1 MTMKI
6 TRIRI
11 RLQPSKDLDSGEHFD
26 HPLGCD
32 DASPAPPEDENNYW
46 AEAIEDGDKFHYR
59 VDDTTLEI
67 TADQFRRVIDNPT
80 LYYFSTALKLHLEI
94 KRVKKQQQ
102 PGDKPAIDQGSNG
115 ELGPASPACP
125 FCGKQDW
132 ICTHWLG
139 SRDLHFCEGFT
150 VLDGGSLPELGE
162 LFWEL
167 GERVTDFLGAGAD
180 KARVAAL
187 KPRRLR
193 DLVQAAAD
201 GDNNRAFTA
210 YVEQVGKDTRIAV
223 KTTSRDEDSG
233 GMPGFSSIV
242 KEYWA
247 EDVPFALAGMRLRI
261 GQDIRR
267 LQRVQLLCR
276 GQG

>member
-1 MTMKI
+1 MKI

-11 RLQPSKDLDSGEHFD
+11 RLRPSKDLRSGEHFD

-46 AEAIEDGDKFHYR
+46 AEAIEDDDKFYYR

-67 TADQFRRVIDNPT
+67 TADEFRRVIGNPT
-80 LYYFSTALKLHLEI
+80 LHYFSTALKLHLEI
-94 KRVKKQQQ
+94 KRAKKQ
-102 PGDKPAIDQGSNG
+102 PGDKPANDQESNG
-115 ELGPASPACP
+115 ELRPASPACP
-125 FCGKQDW
+125 FCGKQDLS
-132 ICTHWLG
+132 CPHWLG
-139 SRDLHFCEGFT
+139 GRDLHFCEGFT

-167 GERVTDFLGAGAD
+167 GERVADFLGAGD
-180 KARVAAL
+180 GKARVAAL

-201 GDNNRAFTA
+201 GDNNHAFTA

-223 KTTSRDEDSG
+223 KTTSREEDSG
-233 GMPGFSSIV
+233 GMPGFCSIV
-242 KEYWA
+242 KDYWA
-247 EDVPFALAGMRLRI
+247 KNAPDVLTGMRLLI

-267 LQRVQLLCR
+267 LQRVQLL
-276 GQG
+276 GKG